1 MNGVIKKVVQSRGF
15 GFIAG
20 EDGTDYFFHRDE
32 LRGLEF
38 ANLKP
43 GQRVTFDAQQGPKG
57 PRAGNVHP
65 A

>member
-1 MNGVIKKVVQSRGF
+1 MNGIIKRVVSDRGF

-32 LRGLEF
+32 LHGLDF
-38 ANLKP
+38 ANLTP
-43 GQRVTFDAQQGPKG
+43 GEHVTFEPQQGPKG
-57 PRAGNVHP
+57 PRAGNVRQ

>member
-1 MNGVIKKVVQSRGF
+1 MNGIIKRVVSDRGF

-32 LRGLEF
+32 LHGLDF

-43 GQRVTFDAQQGPKG
+43 GERVTFEPQQGPKG
-57 PRAGNVHP
+57 PRGVNVRQ

>member
-1 MNGVIKKVVQSRGF
+1 MNGVIKKVVPSRGF

-38 ANLKP
+38 A
-43 GQRVTFDAQQGPKG
+43 T
-57 PRAGNVHP
+57 
-65 A
+65 